1 TSTPPRA
8 IAPVESA
15 AASAPQLD
23 TSGSPAHERPNDM
36 DMTESIAPRSD
47 RMNADDLLT
56 GPRTF
61 TIVDVRRSSDGD
73 SPVDVILAEFPQGRP
88 FKPSKSM
95 RRILVAAWGAD
106 AAAYKGRRLTLFRDP
121 NVTFGRDKVGGIRIS
136 HLSHID
142 KPLTIALTV
151 TRGKRAPYKV
161 DPLPDRAPAAQP
173 VDEATVAA
181 LAELREE
188 WKTADPERQKQ
199 IAAEVQA
206 LTGGNQDG
214 R

>member
-1 TSTPPRA
+1 MDISDTVQPDSTQ
-8 IAPVESA
+8 I
-15 AASAPQLD
+15 
-23 TSGSPAHERPNDM
+23 
-36 DMTESIAPRSD
+36 
-47 RMNADDLLT
+47 NADDLIAGSVVVTVT
-56 GPRTF
+56 G
-61 TIVDVRRSSDGD
+61 VRRGTSEQ
-73 SPVDVILAEFPQGRP
+73 PVNIDVAEFPGRAYR
-88 FKPSKSM
+88 PSKSM
-95 RRILVAAWGAD
+95 RRVLVAAWGSD
-106 AAAYKGRRLTLFRDP
+106 TSAYAGRKIALYRDP
-121 NVTFGRDKVGGIRIS
+121 NVKFGRDTVGGIKIAA
-136 HLSHID
+136 LSHID

-206 LTGGNQDG
+206 LTGGNQ
-214 R
+214 